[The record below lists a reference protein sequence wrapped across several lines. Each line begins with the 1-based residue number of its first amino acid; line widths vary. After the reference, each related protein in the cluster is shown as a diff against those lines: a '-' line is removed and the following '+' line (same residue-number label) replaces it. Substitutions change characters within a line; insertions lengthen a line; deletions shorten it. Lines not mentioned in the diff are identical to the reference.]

1 LPDIRHRI
9 TQRGDAVAPFPPT
22 PYAGRGGTIALH
34 LVLLLMLLLDAG
46 NALAQ
51 TKGKD
56 GGRVFPILGSAY
68 ERVRLKDHA
77 LRGCVF
83 YILAGHG
90 GPDSG
95 ARGEKD
101 GHTLCEDEYAYD
113 VALRLTR
120 GLLEHDALVYVI
132 VRDPDDGIRDSE
144 LLDCDSDE
152 TVLGGEAIP
161 REHAY
166 RLEQR
171 ARIVNRLHRRHADVR
186 YARMLEIHV
195 DSRDHGNRIDLF
207 FYHHSGNAATRRTAE
222 TLRGTIAR
230 KYDKHQPWR
239 GYQGTVAARDGLYM
253 LRKTNPPAVYIE
265 LGNIQSAS
273 DHRRL
278 LLPDNRQAMADWLVA
293 GLLRDASQ

>member
-1 LPDIRHRI
+1 MAL
-9 TQRGDAVAPFPPT
+9 FPP
-22 PYAGRGGTIALH
+22 PPLAGRGATVALR
-34 LVLLLMLLLDAG
+34 LLLLLLLLLDVG
-46 NALAQ
+46 NAQAQ
-51 TKGKD
+51 KKG

-68 ERVRLKDHA
+68 ERVRLKDRA
-77 LRGCVF
+77 LSGCVF

-132 VRDPDDGIRDSE
+132 VRDADDGIRDSE
-144 LLDCDSDE
+144 LLDCDGDE

-161 REHAY
+161 LDHGY

-171 ARIVNRLHRRHADVR
+171 ARIVNRLHRRHVDAR

-207 FYHHSGNAATRRTAE
+207 FYHHSGNAATQRTAE

-239 GYQGTVAARDGLYM
+239 GYRGTVAARDGLYM

-273 DHRRL
+273 DHPRL
-278 LLPDNRQAMADWLVA
+278 LLSDNRQAMADWLVA
-293 GLLRDASQ
+293 GLLRDATQ